1 MSADGPILVIAE
13 VARCAPTRLAR
24 ELLGLALR
32 LKAQTGR
39 AVYAAVFAPQD
50 GAAAEEVIALGA
62 ERVYHVEHPGLND
75 YHSEAW
81 TSAAA
86 QLCETAAPGL
96 VLAGHTAAGADLA
109 PRLAFRVEASVATG
123 CLDVSWCE
131 GAYHFTRPCYGGN
144 VRETLSFFTGRCVAT
159 VRAGCGAVSVRD
171 AARRGEVSRFQPVLD
186 QELKRVRIV
195 ERRADV
201 AESLRLEDAAVIVA
215 GGRGLNGPEGFRT
228 LQELADALG
237 GAVAASRVP
246 CDLGWCP
253 RSWQIGLTGRTVQPE
268 LYIAVGISG
277 AGHHMAGCGNAR
289 TIVAVNTDAEAAIY
303 RDARFGIVG
312 DYQQFIPVFIDEVRK
327 LKRAASEVR

>member
-1 MSADGPILVIAE
+1 MQE
-13 VARCAPTRLAR
+13 QRLIR
-24 ELLGLALR
+24 
-32 LKAQTGR
+32 T
-39 AVYAAVFAPQD
+39 
-50 GAAAEEVIALGA
+50 
-62 ERVYHVEHPGLND
+62 
-75 YHSEAW
+75 
-81 TSAAA
+81 
-86 QLCETAAPGL
+86 
-96 VLAGHTAAGADLA
+96 LAG
-109 PRLAFRVEASVATG
+109 AT
-123 CLDVSWCE
+123 
-131 GAYHFTRPCYGGN
+131 
-144 VRETLSFFTGRCVAT
+144 
-159 VRAGCGAVSVRD
+159 
-171 AARRGEVSRFQPVLD
+171 
-186 QELKRVRIV
+186 
-195 ERRADV
+195 
-201 AESLRLEDAAVIVA
+201 AAVIVA